1 MDESASMV
9 VLLFH
14 VSNMP
19 YQEQVLQQ
27 LKRRFTAWLPWLKLA
42 TKAEVHLALTGQGNA
57 FRIVAK
63 WPDGEHEKL
72 YDIAGV
78 LRMGVRSCTKDYAR
92 AFVKE
97 VLEKRGVL

>member
-1 MDESASMV
+1 MD
-9 VLLFH
+9 VLLVH

-27 LKRRFTAWLPWLKLA
+27 LRRRFAAWLPWLKIA
-42 TKAEVHLALTGQGNA
+42 TKAEVRIAPTGQGNA
-57 FRIVAK
+57 FKLVAK
-63 WPDGEHEKL
+63 WADGEHEKL
-72 YDIAGV
+72 YDVAGV
-78 LRMGVRSCTKDYAR
+78 LRQGTRGCTKDYAR